1 MGDLVLDEA
10 VEGELLDGNCQ
21 LRYSVC
27 TNTDVE
33 LREDPYEA
41 DVHNTPG
48 KLVMACPE
56 CIRELAA
63 DI

>member
-1 MGDLVLDEA
+1 MTDLVLDDA
-10 VEGELLDGNCQ
+10 VEGELLDGCQ

-41 DVHNTPG
+41 DVNNNPG
-48 KLVMACPE
+48 VLVLCCPACLG
-56 CIRELAA
+56 ELAA